1 MGTSWAR
8 LRVVRGGVE
17 TAIDRLSETQGAA
30 LLRLLTAV
38 ASHRQR
44 EPLFD
49 AIAGAIEPIVGFDT
63 FCVVLDGP
71 APGFMSA
78 YFVQPRMLIAPMPRT
93 KSALDSVF
101 SAGEPVHVRNREE
114 AAAHPGT
121 LHMLERMGS
130 HSYLALPIQIRGR
143 TVAALLFQSSR
154 PHAYDDIDMDYAV
167 EAASIVALALEN
179 CMAYEE
185 VDRARQRLVEDNAV
199 LRDELDE
206 ARGAAHII
214 GTSPPMREALRLVGL
229 VAPTDATALV
239 TGETGTGKELVAR
252 AIHEQSARAG
262 KPLVMLNCAA
272 IPSGLIES
280 ELFGHEAGAFTDAAR
295 KRRGRFELAHRGTI
309 FLDEIGELPTEAQ
322 AKLLRVLQEQE
333 FERLGGSET
342 VKCDVR
348 VIAATNRELAAM
360 VEEGTFRADL
370 YYRLAVFPIA
380 LPPLRERDEDIGPL
394 ARAFVLQGAR
404 RLGRRPPALDLHGLA
419 ALRAYR
425 WPGNVRELQNVV
437 ERALIL
443 SRGTRLD
450 VEMLLPTALEAQP

>member
-1 MGTSWAR
+1 VGVCDR
-8 LRVVRGGVE
+8 LPRVRGTVD
-17 TAIDRLSETQGAA
+17 TAVDGLGEAQGAA
-30 LLRLLTAV
+30 LLGLLTAV
-38 ASHRQR
+38 ASHRHR

-49 AIAGAIEPIVGFDT
+49 AIAGAIEPIVGFDM

-78 YFVQPRMLIAPMPRT
+78 YFVRPRMLIPPMPRAS
-93 KSALDSVF
+93 SALDRVF
-101 SAGEPVHVRNREE
+101 TTGEPLHVRNRDE

-130 HSYLALPIQIRGR
+130 HSYLALPIEIGGR

-154 PHAYDDIDMDYAV
+154 PHAYDDTDMTSAV

-179 CMAYEE
+179 CMVYEE
-185 VDRARQRLVEDNAV
+185 VDRARQRLIDDNAV
-199 LRDELDE
+199 LRGELDE
-206 ARGAAHII
+206 AHGPAHII
-214 GTSPPMREALRLVGL
+214 GTSAPMREALRLVGL

-239 TGETGTGKELVAR
+239 TGETGTGEELVAR
-252 AIHEQSARAG
+252 AIHEQSARAD

-272 IPSGLIES
+272 IPAGLLES

-295 KRRGRFELAHRGTI
+295 KRRGRFEMAHRGTL
-309 FLDEIGELPTEAQ
+309 FLDEIGELPAEAQ

-342 VKCDVR
+342 VKADVR
-348 VIAATNRELAAM
+348 VIAATNRDLAVM
-360 VEEGTFRADL
+360 VGEGAFRADL

-380 LPPLRERDEDIGPL
+380 LPPLRDRDEDIPPL
-394 ARAFVLQGAR
+394 ARAFLRQGAR
-404 RLGRRPPALDLHGLA
+404 RLGRRAPALDAHGLA

-425 WPGNVRELQNVV
+425 WPGNVRELQNVI

-443 SRGTRLD
+443 SRGARLD
-450 VEMLLPTALEAQP
+450 VEALLPTALEAQP